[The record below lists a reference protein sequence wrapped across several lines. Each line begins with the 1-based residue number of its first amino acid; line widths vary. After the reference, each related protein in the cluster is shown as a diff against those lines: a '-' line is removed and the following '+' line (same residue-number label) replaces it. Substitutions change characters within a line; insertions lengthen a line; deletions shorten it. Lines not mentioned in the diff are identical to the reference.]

1 MSLDEQKRL
10 IEQAGNLGESLPG
23 LNLNSILENIV
34 KQSDELKTQYEIVEQ
49 EVEENI
55 ARGESEADARKEA
68 EEKIKQTLNAYK
80 ESIRE
85 VAIEQIAIIKQQY
98 RIFKEGLERIPA
110 DVKLVIANIALPPA
124 ISVPPGTP
132 NPIYA
137 LNIAKTAK
145 SSLAG
150 TLSIIIFAF
159 TEILKAAN
167 KIFFVL
173 PQSLLALY
181 ENIKTLST
189 VLNTIPV

>member
-1 MSLDEQKRL
+1 MSLAEQKRL
-10 IEQAGNLGESLPG
+10 VNQAGELGESLPG
-23 LNLNSILENIV
+23 LNLNAILENIV
-34 KQSDELKTQYEIVEQ
+34 KQSDELKTQYKIVEQ

-55 ARGESEADARKEA
+55 ARGESEADSRKEA
-68 EEKIKQTLNAYK
+68 EEKLKQTLNVYK

-85 VAIEQIAIIKQQY
+85 AAIEQITTIKQQY
-98 RIFKEGLERIPA
+98 RIFKEGLDRIPE

-124 ISVPPGTP
+124 IGPVAP
-132 NPIYA
+132 NPAYA

-173 PQSLLALY
+173 PQSLLSLY
-181 ENIKTLST
+181 EKLKATSNI
-189 VLNTIPV
+189 LNSIPI

>member
-1 MSLDEQKRL
+1 MSLAEQKRL
-10 IEQAGNLGESLPG
+10 VEQAGELGESLPG

-34 KQSDELKTQYEIVEQ
+34 KNSKEFKAQSDIAEQ
-49 EVEENI
+49 EVNENVERGQSREE
-55 ARGESEADARKEA
+55 ARKEA
-68 EEKIKQTLNAYK
+68 NRKIKQTRDIYK

-85 VAIEQIAIIKQQY
+85 AAIEQITIIKQQY

-124 ISVPPGTP
+124 ITAPPGAP

-145 SSLAG
+145 SALAG

-173 PQSLLALY
+173 PQSLLSLY
-181 ENIKTLST
+181 EKLKTTSNI
-189 VLNTIPV
+189 LNSIPS

>member
-1 MSLDEQKRL
+1 MSLAEQKRL
-10 IEQAGNLGESLPG
+10 VEQAGELGESLPG

-55 ARGESEADARKEA
+55 ARGESEADTRKEA
-68 EEKIKQTLNAYK
+68 EEKLKQTLNVYK

-85 VAIEQIAIIKQQY
+85 AAIEQITTIKQQY
-98 RIFKEGLERIPA
+98 RIFKEGLDRIPE

-124 ISVPPGTP
+124 IGPVAP
-132 NPIYA
+132 NPAYA

-173 PQSLLALY
+173 PQSLLSLY
-181 ENIKTLST
+181 EKLKTTSNI
-189 VLNTIPV
+189 LNSIPI